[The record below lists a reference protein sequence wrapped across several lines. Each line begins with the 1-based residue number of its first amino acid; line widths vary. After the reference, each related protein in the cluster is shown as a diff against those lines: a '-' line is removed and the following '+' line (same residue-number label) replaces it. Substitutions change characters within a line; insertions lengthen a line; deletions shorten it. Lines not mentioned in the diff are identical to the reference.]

1 MLREYLEEGLQDIVD
16 KLENVKKEYY
26 KNNNIADILNDKI
39 EKSKSDMNA
48 DFSAFFPRSEQ
59 KDEKLYMSRFCEE
72 RNTIRDRL
80 NSLEQKKTEL
90 EIQKKQFEQML
101 NELDELEKRKCFT

>member
-1 MLREYLEEGLQDIVD
+1 MKMLREYLEEGLQDIVD

-39 EKSKSDMNA
+39 EKSKSDMNV

-101 NELDELEKRKCFT
+101 NELDELEKR

>member
-48 DFSAFFPRSEQ
+48 DFSAFFPRSEPVSYTHLTLPT
-59 KDEKLYMSRFCEE
+59 KLEV
-72 RNTIRDRL
+72 
-80 NSLEQKKTEL
+80 
-90 EIQKKQFEQML
+90 
-101 NELDELEKRKCFT
+101 

>member
-39 EKSKSDMNA
+39 EKSKSDMNV
-48 DFSAFFPRSEQ
+48 DFSAFFSQ
-59 KDEKLYMSRFCEE
+59 K
-72 RNTIRDRL
+72 
-80 NSLEQKKTEL
+80 
-90 EIQKKQFEQML
+90 
-101 NELDELEKRKCFT
+101 

>member
-39 EKSKSDMNA
+39 EKSKSDMNV
-48 DFSAFFPRSEQ
+48 DFLVFFPRSEQ

-101 NELDELEKRKCFT
+101 NELDELEKR

>member
-101 NELDELEKRKCFT
+101 NELDELEKR

>member
-1 MLREYLEEGLQDIVD
+1 MLREYLEEGLQDIAD

-39 EKSKSDMNA
+39 EKSESDMNA

-101 NELDELEKRKCFT
+101 NELDELEKR